1 MEAGASKNNFD
12 YLHAINWKKAAEVVK
27 AGKAEDMNGMKVIRL
42 KTAVD
47 EGVLYLIPEPKSPHG
62 SDVDPSGRYI
72 VVGGKLDPHV
82 TIFDFNKMQTAIQNK
97 DYEGTDPF
105 GIPILKFDSVM
116 SGQVEVGAGPLHT
129 QFDSKGHGYTSMF
142 LASAIAKFTLGD
154 DVVKTGEK
162 PYSLIETIPVH
173 YNIGHLAITEGDTV
187 TPTTSTWS
195 RSTNG
200 RSTASLPSDR
210 CTRKTSSSST

>member
-1 MEAGASKNNFD
+1 MSDGWGFIGSFNTEMATGGNSEGGQSMEAGASKNNFD

-105 GIPILKFDSVM
+105 GIPDP
-116 SGQVEVGAGPLHT
+116 QVRLGRRRPGRGRRRSAAHAVRQQGPRLHQHVPRERDREVHA
-129 QFDSKGHGYTSMF
+129 
-142 LASAIAKFTLGD
+142 
-154 DVVKTGEK
+154 
-162 PYSLIETIPVH
+162 
-173 YNIGHLAITEGDTV
+173 
-187 TPTTSTWS
+187 
-195 RSTNG
+195 R
-200 RSTASLPSDR
+200 R
-210 CTRKTSSSST
+210 